1 MSIEPIKQENT
12 VRIYDKVCIESQGK
26 KYEFT
31 LKDYVEKEDS
41 FEHEQQEDEQEKNKP
56 TGFFAKLKQNYHD
69 FEKFF
74 FCEIFGMSE
83 EEFEDEEEEM
93 PEQKLLTEE
102 ELSPKENQ
110 RYKYTIQVKE
120 YPLDDNDTPNDNNR
134 PRKTKILMFPN
145 SRR

>member
-1 MSIEPIKQENT
+1 MNIERINQENT
-12 VRIYDKVCIESQGK
+12 VKIYDKVCIESQGK

-56 TGFFAKLKQNYHD
+56 TGFFAKLKQNYLD

-83 EEFEDEEEEM
+83 EDFEAAKENIPEEE
-93 PEQKLLTEE
+93 LLQEE

-110 RYKYTIQVKE
+110 RYRYTIQVKE
-120 YPLDDNDTPNDNNR
+120 YPLDDSDTPNDNNR

-145 SRR
+145 LRK